1 MLKQRY
7 RSYQFLQLAGDCL
20 ITAFC
25 LPASYYLR
33 LLLPVWLPA
42 GIAIQFHPELRPL
55 EHYLL
60 LLGLILPAWG
70 VALYFYGAH
79 RLLPTEYGK
88 EYILTLVKL
97 ETTGAFILGFLS
109 FLLQLNLSR
118 SLLFLFLL
126 LNFLLLWLYRLWV
139 AWVVRTRSYRDF
151 ELRRILIAGTND
163 NARRIGALIE
173 KYSFYGIRL
182 AGYVILPGEK
192 SRKPCADSSPAKENA
207 NGEAT
212 KSPGMKILG
221 ALEDLAEVVRRE
233 VVDEVIFVGGPAE
246 DWLRFHDS
254 FRFCEELGL
263 RIRLVADIFPSS
275 ISRITIDQL
284 EGVPLITFASTPDQG
299 VAIAVKRMVDI
310 ILGGL
315 LLVLTLPLI
324 LATAF
329 LIKRTSPGPIFY
341 RQIRCGLYGR
351 RFTLFKF
358 RSMVNGAEDVL
369 WEIRHLNE
377 MTEPVFKM
385 RNDPRVT
392 ALGKVLRK
400 TSIDELPQLWNVL
413 RGEMSLV
420 GPRAPLPEE
429 VAAYTNGQRRRLSVK
444 PGITCLWQV
453 SGRSHIDFDQWMQL
467 DLRYIDNWSLWLD
480 FKILAK
486 TVPTVLF
493 CRGAH

>member
-7 RSYQFLQLAGDCL
+7 RSYQFLQLTGDSL
-20 ITAFC
+20 ITTCC

-33 LLLPVWLPA
+33 LWLPAWLPA
-42 GIAIQFHPELRPL
+42 GIAGQFHPELRPL

-70 VALYFYGAH
+70 IALYFYGAH

-88 EYILTLVKL
+88 EYIRTLVKL

-126 LNFLLLWLYRLWV
+126 LNLLFLFLYRRWV

-151 ELRRILIAGTND
+151 ELRRILIAGTNQT
-163 NARRIGALIE
+163 ARRIGALIE
-173 KYSFYGIRL
+173 KYSFYGITL
-182 AGYVILPGEK
+182 GGYVTLPGEK
-192 SRKPCADSSPAKENA
+192 SSDPSACGSPAKEISP
-207 NGEAT
+207 GEA
-212 KSPGMKILG
+212 KNGSGLKILG
-221 ALEDLAEVVRRE
+221 ALEDLAELVRHE

-246 DWLRFHDS
+246 NWHCFHDS

-299 VAIAVKRMVDI
+299 LAIVAKRMVDI
-310 ILGGL
+310 VLGGL
-315 LLVLTLPLI
+315 LLFLSLPLI

-329 LIKRTSPGPIFY
+329 LIKRTSSGPIFY

-351 RFTLFKF
+351 QFTLYKF
-358 RSMVNGAEDVL
+358 RSMMDGAEDVL

-377 MTEPVFKM
+377 MTGPVFKM

-392 ALGKVLRK
+392 TIGKFLRK

-420 GPRAPLPEE
+420 GPRAPLPDE